1 MLVDER
7 RNKVMVML
15 ACVSHTH
22 ALHTHTHAQLIKGM
36 SKHRGRCEASI
47 ARVYSEHAVGR
58 DKIVSPDPVSF
69 ETGVTGRFKPYRVL
83 NLEIHQLLIEIV
95 TRECATRP
103 IVDKFRVYKRGKI
116 GGKFFTS
123 GEPLSGVRRVREKM
137 FRCGSVFTM
146 VCRGRSVYG
155 RMKRFI
161 SYDHINM
168 VEVEWLPIPEYPM
181 GIPVVV
187 RLGFYNNCPVQP
199 PVVLLDD
206 IDPSPVSLLHDHDN
220 NCLYVMRMIG
230 IDTVSE

>member
-1 MLVDER
+1 
-7 RNKVMVML
+7 
-15 ACVSHTH
+15 
-22 ALHTHTHAQLIKGM
+22 M

-47 ARVYSEHAVGR
+47 ARVYSEYAVGR

-69 ETGVTGRFKPYRVL
+69 ETCVIGRFKSYSVL
-83 NLEIHQLLIEIV
+83 NHDVHRLLIDMV
-95 TRECATRP
+95 TRECGTRP
-103 IVDKFRVYKRGKI
+103 NVDQFRVYKRGKI
-116 GGKFFTS
+116 GGKCFTS

-146 VCRGRSVYG
+146 ICRGRSVYG

-161 SYDHINM
+161 SCDQVNM
-168 VEVEWLPIPEYPM
+168 VEVEWLPVPEYPI

-187 RLGFYNNCPVQP
+187 RLGFYNNRPVQP

-230 IDTVSE
+230 IDTVPE

>member
-1 MLVDER
+1 
-7 RNKVMVML
+7 
-15 ACVSHTH
+15 
-22 ALHTHTHAQLIKGM
+22 M

-58 DKIVSPDPVSF
+58 DKIISPDPVSF
-69 ETGVTGRFKPYRVL
+69 ETGVTDRFKPHRVL
-83 NLEIHQLLIEIV
+83 NHDIHRLLIDIV
-95 TRECATRP
+95 TRECGTRP
-103 IVDKFRVYKRGKI
+103 NVDQFRVYKRGKI

-146 VCRGRSVYG
+146 VCRGRSIYG

-161 SYDHINM
+161 SCNHINM
-168 VEVEWLPIPEYPM
+168 VEVEWLPIPEYPI